1 MRPKK
6 ASFGVD
12 YLFAVK
18 QRYEMELDQAIGEE
32 VTVSTRTVMMVGFD
46 SILEKQR

>member
-12 YLFAVK
+12 YLSAVK
-18 QRYEMELDQAIGEE
+18 QRYEMELQDAIGDE
-32 VTVSTRTVMMVGFD
+32 VTISTKTVKMVGFE
-46 SILEKQR
+46 SIVEKQR